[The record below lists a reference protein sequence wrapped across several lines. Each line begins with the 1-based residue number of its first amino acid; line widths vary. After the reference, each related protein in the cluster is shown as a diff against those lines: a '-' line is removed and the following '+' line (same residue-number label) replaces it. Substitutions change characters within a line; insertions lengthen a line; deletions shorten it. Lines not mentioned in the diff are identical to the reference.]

1 MWSFQIVFFILSDRC
16 CDTVNKIQSTEEG
29 SVTISCS
36 YDSQSVD
43 KLKFFCRGTR
53 PSTCRQQAV
62 ITSRNTQ
69 DGRFRLSDDRKSRIF
84 TVTISTLSLKDSGS
98 YLCGVQRISGFDV
111 FSAVELEVKESC
123 LKSYNISGM
132 EGRPVTLQCPN
143 SGQHHDNK
151 TFLCK
156 GDQHNNCTDM
166 MENQTKFKLL
176 NVSSSCFSV
185 IISELEA
192 ADAGTY
198 YCGSDSQLRFI
209 KIQLAVVSPH
219 QTSSVT
225 PISSAE
231 QVTSQPPTS
240 SSSSDNPDVSLFY
253 ILPAVFALLLILTFV
268 LLLVLKSKS
277 RIKQVDGTN
286 GNVLNSADSDEETRI
301 NDIYDLQEDV
311 VYMNSSSPN
320 MLSHDNDIYNNIL

>member
-1 MWSFQIVFFILSDRC
+1 
-16 CDTVNKIQSTEEG
+16 
-29 SVTISCS
+29 
-36 YDSQSVD
+36 
-43 KLKFFCRGTR
+43 
-53 PSTCRQQAV
+53 
-62 ITSRNTQ
+62 
-69 DGRFRLSDDRKSRIF
+69 
-84 TVTISTLSLKDSGS
+84 
-98 YLCGVQRISGFDV
+98 
-111 FSAVELEVKESC
+111 
-123 LKSYNISGM
+123 M

-151 TFLCK
+151 KFLCK

-240 SSSSDNPDVSLFY
+240 DNPGLTLFY
-253 ILPAVFALLLILTFV
+253 LLRVVLFLLWILP
-268 LLLVLKSKS
+268 LVLMMIPKRK
-277 RIKQVDGTN
+277 IKKQEIQM
-286 GNVLNSADSDEETRI
+286 NVLITADASKNPRI
-301 NDIYDLQEDV
+301 NNIGE
-311 VYMNSSSPN
+311 NPEGSSTFA
-320 MLSHDNDIYNNIL
+320 